1 MSKQVHSPPEA
12 LRKRGLAQ
20 SGAYIYVACP
30 WTHVGGGMF
39 KVADYLIQSQSAEPC
54 IQDAVLRPLDTQGP
68 HAAVYSLWVSMTAIA
83 RLVAG
88 RFSGRL
94 RGVHVNMAER
104 LSLVRKSV
112 IVATCRLLG
121 VPVVLHLHAAQLPRF
136 YRRLPFAMRWLIRWV
151 FAQPACVVVLG
162 EVARR
167 FVVDELRVPADRVEV
182 VTNGVPGPTAAR
194 RADRLG
200 AGRQRLFFLGSDWE
214 RKGLFDLLRALAE
227 PGFSDE
233 SVELVVA
240 GRGDIDFAREKA
252 RQAGVESRVRFEGWA
267 DQARAATLLAQAD
280 ALVLPAYDEGLPLV
294 ILESLA
300 NGVAVVCTP
309 VGEIPSV
316 LKDGMDVCF
325 VPPGDIAG
333 IAAGIRKVLGDA
345 AFRAR
350 LEANGRLI
358 HQQRFSMDRFFDRI
372 ALIHRRHFGVAAAPR
387 KGGLS

>member
-1 MSKQVHSPPEA
+1 
-12 LRKRGLAQ
+12 
-20 SGAYIYVACP
+20 
-30 WTHVGGGMF
+30 MF
-39 KVADYLIQSQSAEPC
+39 KVADYLIQSQSTEPRAE
-54 IQDAVLRPLDTQGP
+54 DAVLLPLDTRGSG
-68 HAAVYSLWVSMTAIA
+68 AALSSLWVCGTAIG

-88 RFSGRL
+88 RFNGRL
-94 RGVHVNMAER
+94 RGVHINMAER
-104 LSLVRKSV
+104 LSLVRKRV
-112 IVATCRLLG
+112 VVATCRLLG
-121 VPVVLHLHAAQLPRF
+121 LPVVLHLHAAQLPRF
-136 YRRLPFAMRWLIRWV
+136 YRRLPPPLRWLVRWV
-151 FAQPACVVVLG
+151 FLQPSCVVVLG
-162 EVARR
+162 EGARR
-167 FVVDELRVPADRVEV
+167 FVVDELRVPPERVEV
-182 VTNGVPGPTAAR
+182 VTNGVPGPTVAR
-194 RADRLG
+194 RPDRLG

-214 RKGLFDLLRALAE
+214 RKGLFDLLEALGQ
-227 PGFSDE
+227 PGFSDA

-252 RQAGVESRVRFEGWA
+252 RRAGVESRVRFEGWA

-325 VPPGDIAG
+325 VAPGDIAG

-358 HQQRFSMDRFFDRI
+358 HAQRFSMARFFDRI
-372 ALIHRRHFGVAAAPR
+372 AQIHLRHFGVAAGPR
-387 KGGLS
+387 KGELP

>member
-1 MSKQVHSPPEA
+1 
-12 LRKRGLAQ
+12 
-20 SGAYIYVACP
+20 
-30 WTHVGGGMF
+30 MF
-39 KVADYLIQSQSAEPC
+39 KVADYLIQSQSAEPTAEN
-54 IQDAVLRPLDTQGP
+54 AVLRPLDTRGSGS
-68 HAAVYSLWVSMTAIA
+68 AIYSLWVSITAIC

-88 RFSGRL
+88 RFNGRL
-94 RGVHVNMAER
+94 RGVHINMAER

-112 IVATCRLLG
+112 IVASCRLLG
-121 VPVVLHLHAAQLPRF
+121 LPVVLHLHAAQLPRF
-136 YRRLPFAMRWLIRWV
+136 YRRLPSPLRWVIRWV
-151 FAQPACVVVLG
+151 FFQPACVVVLG
-162 EVARR
+162 EGARR
-167 FVVDELRVPADRVEV
+167 FVVDELRVPAARVEI
-182 VTNGVPGPTAAR
+182 VTNGVPGPTAVR

-214 RKGLFDLLRALAE
+214 RKGLFDLLKALGQ

-240 GRGDIDFAREKA
+240 GRGDIDAAREKA

-267 DQARAATLLAQAD
+267 DQARAATLLAEAD

-358 HQQRFSMDRFFDRI
+358 HEQRFSMDRFFDRI
-372 ALIHRRHFGVAAAPR
+372 ARIHRRHFGVAAAPR
-387 KGGLS
+387 KGRSP